1 MAQRFIKILLFG
13 LGILIVIF
21 LVFANLINL
30 DGGERTVKTSQ
41 QSEFSGARAFT
52 DVAYQ
57 VSLGPRTPGSRAHAE
72 VFNWIYSELG
82 DAGWEA
88 EIQDLT
94 IKDKEIHNVIGK
106 WGDGDLWII
115 VGAHYDSRLVAD
127 HDPEVENRQ
136 TPVPGANDGASGV
149 AVLLEI
155 ARTLPGYIYRQNDNN
170 SSKIGEIWLV
180 FFDAEDNGRISDW
193 DWIMGS
199 QAFVSSLEDRPDAVV
214 IIDMIGDAD
223 LNIYIENS
231 SSPEL
236 VNEIWTEAANIGF
249 GEYFIDQKKYTILDD
264 HTPFINAGI
273 PAVDIIDFDYPYYH
287 TLDDTTDKVS
297 EMSLEIVGRTV
308 ISWLLNR
315 AP

>member
-30 DGGERTVKTSQ
+30 DGGERTVKISQ

-82 DAGWEA
+82 GAGWEA

-115 VGAHYDSRLVAD
+115 VGAHYDSRLAAD